1 MNRAAP
7 ASAGMPSRCELKPPA
22 LEGQAGAIL
31 HSLPGDEAEL
41 FFWKLADQRLL
52 SLTSPL
58 RDELP

>member
-1 MNRAAP
+1 
-7 ASAGMPSRCELKPPA
+7 MPSRCELKSPA
-22 LEGQAGAIL
+22 LEGKAGAIL

>member
-1 MNRAAP
+1 
-7 ASAGMPSRCELKPPA
+7 MPSRCELKPPA

-41 FFWKLADQRLL
+41 FFWTLADQRLL